1 MSKVIKVSVREVYG
15 VPTVY
20 PACPQALLFAQIAGT
35 KTLTHRTLCLIEALG
50 YTIEAEAPT
59 IRRAA

>member
-1 MSKVIKVSVREVYG
+1 MPTIKVQVREVYG
-15 VPTVY
+15 NPTVY
-20 PACPQALLFAQIAGT
+20 PACPQALLFARIAGT
-35 KTLTHRTLCLIEALG
+35 KTLTHEKLCLIEALG